1 MAKIMSRV
9 RHCCKTYPDVNEPY
23 EHCHCASDERLIFYN
38 ITRCYGKRVTVFAVA
53 IAAGD
58 IIKYLFF
65 FFHLYT
71 LFSPSSDIQRVG
83 EGHPSACLT
92 NYSKGILFVDC
103 ISSSPLSCTFHA
115 PFMQFQ
121 QLF

>member
-1 MAKIMSRV
+1 MMTHICAGKI
-9 RHCCKTYPDVNEPY
+9 
-23 EHCHCASDERLIFYN
+23 
-38 ITRCYGKRVTVFAVA
+38 
-53 IAAGD
+53 
-58 IIKYLFF
+58 F

-92 NYSKGILFVDC
+92 NYSKGISLVDC

-115 PFMQFQ
+115 ISKSKAVLKQFKQ
-121 QLF
+121 P